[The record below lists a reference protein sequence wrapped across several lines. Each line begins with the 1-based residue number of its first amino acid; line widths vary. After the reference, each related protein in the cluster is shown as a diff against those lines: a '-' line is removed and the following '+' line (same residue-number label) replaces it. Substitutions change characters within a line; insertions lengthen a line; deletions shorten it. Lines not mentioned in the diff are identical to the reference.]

1 SLLTV
6 ALVAC
11 ASFLILAISAFRLAP
26 SEEGTG
32 GFVLVAQSDQPIH
45 HDLNTPEGRIELG
58 FRSAD
63 EKLLD
68 RFRVHALRVH
78 DGEDA
83 SCLNL
88 YQTRQPRVLGV
99 PDPAAVLARFAFGDG
114 GAALEEDDATVPA
127 ALDFNTAMYSLKL
140 YGGVGS
146 RLTIRD
152 GVDQP
157 VDVEVAGLLKNSILQ
172 GDLLVAERDF
182 LELYPATGGYRF
194 FLIEPTAADERN
206 TLADSGELAAMLED
220 RLSDYGFD
228 AEDAERRLA
237 GFLAVQN
244 TYLSTFQSLG
254 ALGLLLGAVGVAV
267 VQLRNLVERR
277 GELAL
282 LRAAGFTT
290 GSLRTLIL
298 RENLALLVGGLV
310 IGAVAAGVALAPQA
324 WTDDTRTPW
333 GDSLVLLG
341 VIAAIGLLVGSV
353 LTRRAARAP
362 ILAALRGD

>member
-1 SLLTV
+1 MAILAASLAVVGVTSGISWSIEARAGVFFGAGAAMLAALLLFVRGRLAVRRDAATKAFGEWALAARNVARAPGRSLLTV

-63 EKLLD
+63 EELLD

-99 PDPAAVLARFAFGDG
+99 PDPAAVLGRFAFGDG

-172 GDLLVAERDF
+172 GDLLVAEQDF

-194 FLIEPTAADERN
+194 FLIEPTAADESN

-254 ALGLLLGAVGVAV
+254 ALGLLLGAV
-267 VQLRNLVERR
+267 
-277 GELAL
+277 
-282 LRAAGFTT
+282 
-290 GSLRTLIL
+290 
-298 RENLALLVGGLV
+298 
-310 IGAVAAGVALAPQA
+310 
-324 WTDDTRTPW
+324 
-333 GDSLVLLG
+333 
-341 VIAAIGLLVGSV
+341 
-353 LTRRAARAP
+353 
-362 ILAALRGD
+362 